1 MGTLE
6 GRVAIVTGGGRGV
19 GREHALLF
27 AREGAKV
34 VVNDLGAASDGAGSD
49 VSAAQAVVDEIKA
62 LGGDA
67 VANTDSVSDW
77 AGAERLVRT
86 ALDTFGDLHVVVNN
100 AGILRDRVLVNMSED
115 EFDLVVNVHL
125 KGTFAVTRHAAEY
138 WRTQAK
144 AGVQVDRAII
154 NTSSG
159 SGLHG
164 NPGQVN
170 YAAAKAGIASMTIV
184 ASKELERYHVRANCI
199 APVARTRLTE
209 ATPGLGDVMQSTK
222 NDAFDVWDPAN
233 ISPLVAMLATE
244 NCAFSG
250 HVFRVM
256 GGQVGLYQGWN
267 VVEEFESDK
276 RWTVEE
282 LAAATAQVP
291 AKPEAKF
298 TGAHVKS
305 MKSTQSVSS

>member
-6 GRVAIVTGGGRGV
+6 GRVAVITGAGRGV

-34 VVNDLGAASDGAGSD
+34 VVNDLGAAPDGAGAD

-62 LGGDA
+62 LGGEA

-77 AGAERLVRT
+77 AGARRLVET
-86 ALDTFGDLHVVVNN
+86 AVETFGDLHILVNN
-100 AGILRDRVLVNMSED
+100 AGILRDRVLVNMSEE

-125 KGTFAVTRHAAEY
+125 KGTFAVSRHAAEY
-138 WRTQAK
+138 WRAQAK
-144 AGVQVDRAII
+144 AGVQADRVII

-170 YAAAKAGIASMTIV
+170 YASAKAGIAAMTIV

-209 ATPGLGDVMQSTK
+209 AAPGLGDVMASTK
-222 NDAFDVWDPAN
+222 DDDFDVWSPAN
-233 ISPLVAMLATE
+233 ISPLVAMLAAE
-244 NCAFSG
+244 DCAFSG
-250 HVFRVM
+250 QVFRVL
-256 GGQVGLYQGWN
+256 GGQVGLYKGWH
-267 VVEEFESDK
+267 VVEQLESDK

-282 LAAATAQVP
+282 LAAATAHLP
-291 AKPEAKF
+291 AKPDSEIP
-298 TGAHVKS
+298 GSHVKS
-305 MKSTQSVSS
+305 LRRG

>member
-34 VVNDLGAASDGAGSD
+34 VVNDLGAASDGAGTD
-49 VSAAQAVVDEIKA
+49 VSAAQVVVDEIKA
-62 LGGDA
+62 LGGEA

-77 AGAERLVRT
+77 AGAQRLVQT
-86 ALDTFGDLHVVVNN
+86 AIDSFGDLHVLVNN
-100 AGILRDRVLVNMSED
+100 AGILRDRLLVNMSEA
-115 EFDLVVNVHL
+115 EFDIVVDVHL
-125 KGTFAVTRHAAEY
+125 NGTFAVTRHAAEY
-138 WRTQAK
+138 WRAQAK

-170 YAAAKAGIASMTIV
+170 YAAAKAGIAAMTIIF
-184 ASKELERYHVRANCI
+184 SKELERYHVRANCI

-209 ATPGLGDVMQSTK
+209 ATPGLGDVMKSTK

-233 ISPLVAMLATE
+233 ISPIVALLATE
-244 NCAFSG
+244 DCTFSG
-250 HVFRVM
+250 QVFRVM
-256 GGQVGLYQGWN
+256 GGQVGLYQGWTL
-267 VVEEFESDK
+267 VDQVESDK

-282 LAAATAQVP
+282 LSTATAHMP
-291 AKPEAKF
+291 AKPDAVIP
-298 TGAHVKS
+298 GAHVKS
-305 MKSTQSVSS
+305 VKSTRSASS

>member
-34 VVNDLGAASDGAGSD
+34 VVNDLGAAPDGAGSD
-49 VSAAQAVVDEIKA
+49 VSAAQAVADEIKA
-62 LGGDA
+62 LGGEA

-77 AGAERLVRT
+77 AGAERLVQT
-86 ALDTFGDLHVVVNN
+86 ALDTFGDLHILVNN
-100 AGILRDRVLVNMSED
+100 AGILRDRVLVNMSEE
-115 EFDLVVNVHL
+115 EFDLVVDVHL
-125 KGTFAVTRHAAEY
+125 KGSFAVTSHAARY

-144 AGVQVDRAII
+144 AGVQVDRALI

-170 YAAAKAGIASMTIV
+170 YAAAKAGIAAMTIV
-184 ASKELERYHVRANCI
+184 AAKELERYHVRANCI

-209 ATPGLGDVMQSTK
+209 ATPGLGEVMQSTR

-244 NCAFSG
+244 NCVFSG

-256 GGQVGLYQGWN
+256 GGEVGLYKGWN
-267 VVEEFESDK
+267 VVEQFESDK

-282 LAAATAQVP
+282 LAAATSRVP
-291 AKPEAKF
+291 ARPDAEIP
-298 TGAHVKS
+298 GSHVKS
-305 MKSTQSVSS
+305 LRNN